1 MMESQVREMLK
12 ELKEFDI
19 KIYGYDH
26 LLSKEEI
33 EEFGVKALDELNV
46 KMDGVIV
53 AVAHNE
59 FRKMK
64 LEDLA
69 RRMNDRPVLVDIR
82 GLFDGEE
89 AKMKGFYYRAL

>member
-1 MMESQVREMLK
+1 
-12 ELKEFDI
+12 
-19 KIYGYDH
+19 

-33 EEFGVKALDELNV
+33 EEFGVNALDELNV

-82 GLFDGEE
+82 GLFDREE
-89 AKMKGFYYRAL
+89 AKSKGFYYRTL